1 MSVSYPIKIEIE
13 RKESSNVVYNSYY
26 TFDDGFSKREVANKV
41 ASFYLDEIGK
51 DENLLITVTDTRDDS
66 HYFYNH
72 KVDNETSK

>member
-13 RKESSNVVYNSYY
+13 RNEGNNVVYNSYY
-26 TFDDGFSKREVANKV
+26 TFDDGFSKRDVANKV

>member
-1 MSVSYPIKIEIE
+1 MTVSYPIKIEIE
-13 RKESSNVVYNSYY
+13 RNEGSNVVYNSYY
-26 TFDDGFSKREVANKV
+26 TFDESLSKRDVANKV

>member
-13 RKESSNVVYNSYY
+13 RKEDSNVIYNSYY
-26 TFDDGFSKREVANKV
+26 TFDESLSKRDVANKV

>member
-13 RKESSNVVYNSYY
+13 RTEGSNVIYNSYY
-26 TFDDGFSKREVANKV
+26 TFDESLSKRDVANKV

>member
-13 RKESSNVVYNSYY
+13 RNEGSNVIYNSYY
-26 TFDDGFSKREVANKV
+26 TFDESLSKRDVANKV
-41 ASFYLDEIGK
+41 ASFYLDEIAT

-72 KVDNETSK
+72 KVDNEAGK

>member
-13 RKESSNVVYNSYY
+13 REGSNVIYNSYY
-26 TFDDGFSKREVANKV
+26 TFDDSLSKRDVANKV
-41 ASFYLDEIGK
+41 ASFYLDEIND

>member
-13 RKESSNVVYNSYY
+13 RNEGNNVVYNSYY
-26 TFDDGFSKREVANKV
+26 TFDDGFSTRDVANKV

>member
-1 MSVSYPIKIEIE
+1 MTVSYPIKIEIE
-13 RKESSNVVYNSYY
+13 RNEGSNVIYNSYY
-26 TFDDGFSKREVANKV
+26 TFDESLSKRDVANKV

>member
-26 TFDDGFSKREVANKV
+26 TFDDGLSKREVANKV

-51 DENLLITVTDTRDDS
+51 DENLLITVTDIRDDS

>member
-13 RKESSNVVYNSYY
+13 RKESSNVIYNSYY
-26 TFDDGFSKREVANKV
+26 TFDESLSKRDVANKV